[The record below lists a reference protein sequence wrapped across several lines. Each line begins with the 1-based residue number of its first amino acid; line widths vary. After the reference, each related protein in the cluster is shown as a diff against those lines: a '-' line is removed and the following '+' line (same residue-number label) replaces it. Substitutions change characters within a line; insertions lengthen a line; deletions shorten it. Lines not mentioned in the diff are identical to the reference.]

1 MQEFNK
7 NQIRMTIV
15 SSVFLVLTIIVI
27 LLEDVMKKER
37 FYSLIMLGL
46 SFLLL
51 GITQIVNYRSTKRVK
66 NIILAL
72 IYIVIGIVNLVLIF
86 TR

>member
-1 MQEFNK
+1 MQEFNN